1 MADQNPQ
8 PSKLIL
14 DTDWKKRDEPA
25 KPAAP
30 AAPASAK
37 LEVDS
42 DWKSQA
48 QAEKERLAQQESA
61 RAEKAAASGATA
73 GPAGQ
78 RGKREMPPADFA
90 GLVGSLATQAL
101 MYMGAFPDPQT
112 GRAIVSLE
120 YARFHIDL
128 LGVLEEKTRNNIS
141 AEESKDLTSVLHE
154 LRLRYVEITQAVAQ
168 MMKEQAEGKLNAAAG
183 GMPGGAIGGPMGG
196 GIGGPGTP
204 GLR

>member
-1 MADQNPQ
+1 
-8 PSKLIL
+8 
-14 DTDWKKRDEPA
+14 
-25 KPAAP
+25 
-30 AAPASAK
+30 
-37 LEVDS
+37 
-42 DWKSQA
+42 
-48 QAEKERLAQQESA
+48 
-61 RAEKAAASGATA
+61 
-73 GPAGQ
+73 
-78 RGKREMPPADFA
+78 MPPADFA

>member
-1 MADQNPQ
+1 MADQTPQ

-14 DTDWKKRDEPA
+14 DSDWKKRDEPA

-30 AAPASAK
+30 AAPASSK

-48 QAEKERLAQQESA
+48 HAEKERLAQQETA
-61 RAEKAAASGATA
+61 RAEKAAASGSAPGTSA
-73 GPAGQ
+73 GA

-112 GRAIVSLE
+112 GRAVVSLE

-154 LRLRYVEITQAVAQ
+154 LRLRFVEITQAVAQ
-168 MMKEQAEGKLNAAAG
+168 MMKEQAEGKLNVGGAG
-183 GMPGGAIGGPMGG
+183 ALGGMGMPGGAIGGPGS
-196 GIGGPGTP
+196 P